1 MCPAPRLP
9 RAGCHQLVLTN
20 REELSF
26 FTVLAF
32 PKASR
37 IGLACSSCRSSS
49 PCGGTQSLIRARWQC
64 GLSPTHQEQRPAGRA
79 LVAAT
84 LPNSFLL
91 GLCTQADQK
100 LTCEEI
106 RKLLALGKSAQ
117 EWEDTTCLPM
127 PVSPMPTGLLP
138 LRVSNPHDFPLH
150 TRTAIMSTKD
160 TSYPIQTESV
170 ALSLRTPTSS
180 PSLTSK

>member
-32 PKASR
+32 PKASS

-117 EWEDTTCLPM
+117 EWEDKIQPASLCQFPLCPLAFC
-127 PVSPMPTGLLP
+127 PSVYLIPTISLCIQGQPSGPQKTQVIPSRQSQWRCSYGLLP
-138 LRVSNPHDFPLH
+138 LVLP
-150 TRTAIMSTKD
+150 
-160 TSYPIQTESV
+160 
-170 ALSLRTPTSS
+170 
-180 PSLTSK
+180 